1 MELYTKKEMCEKL
14 KISLAMLNRGLAA
27 GALNFTKIGRRVLFS
42 EEELARVA
50 KEGFTVPK
58 RRGNDE
64 HQTKD

>member
-1 MELYTKKEMCEKL
+1 
-14 KISLAMLNRGLAA
+14 MLNRGLAA

-58 RRGNDE
+58 GRDKE
-64 HQTKD
+64 

>member
-1 MELYTKKEMCEKL
+1 MCEKL

-58 RRGNDE
+58 GRDKE
-64 HQTKD
+64 